1 MASADNL
8 PKPVTDDVKKDI
20 ESFDASKLQHA
31 ETKDSTTAL
40 PSPDEIKEARKEL
53 ERRESIE
60 KFSKSQLKHAET
72 EEKIVLPTIQDVNQ
86 EKTIH
91 SIEEFDKSA
100 LKPAETV
107 VKNSLPT
114 KDVIEEE
121 KRTSTSS

>member
-1 MASADNL
+1 MACTKNL
-8 PKPVTDDVKKDI
+8 PKPVTDDVREDI
-20 ESFDASKLQHA
+20 KSFDASKLQHA
-31 ETKDSTTAL
+31 ETKDTTTVL
-40 PSPDEIKEARKEL
+40 PTTEEIKEARKEL

-72 EEKIVLPTIQDVNQ
+72 EEKIVLPSIQDVNQ

-91 SIEEFDKSA
+91 SIEEFDKTA

-121 KRTSTSS
+121 KRASTSS